1 MLYVQTSVQYKWK
14 ATDALRVESMEKH
27 LNLNQGEAKIVYL
40 ALQCYL
46 CYVHNVHVYCRP
58 KHPTKVHVWAR
69 ISKKG
74 RTEICIFDRIM
85 KKELFISILEGTL
98 LPFVKD
104 VYPDGHKLMQDSDP
118 QHTS

>member
-1 MLYVQTSVQYKWK
+1 
-14 ATDALRVESMEKH
+14 
-27 LNLNQGEAKIVYL
+27 
-40 ALQCYL
+40 
-46 CYVHNVHVYCRP
+46 
-58 KHPTKVHVWAR
+58 
-69 ISKKG
+69 
-74 RTEICIFDRIM
+74 M